1 MARNYACLKH
11 EYLEEMSL
19 LTDAEF
25 GRLCRAL
32 LAYSADGKEGQL
44 QGSERLFWPRVKM
57 QEDRAVESYN
67 AMVDQR
73 TSAAQKSAAT
83 RANNRQRE
91 ATSVNERQR
100 ALTSVNGSKQPLTGA
115 SKYKSESEYESEYE
129 SEKENNPPDGGKNS
143 AQARVVFA
151 PPTVEQVAEYCLS
164 RQNNIEAQEFV
175 DFYTSKGW
183 MVGSNRMKDWKAA
196 VRTWEQ
202 RKRQEGEMPF

>member
-67 AMVDQR
+67 ASIEKY
-73 TSAAQKSAAT
+73 SAAGRAGAAT
-83 RANNRQRE
+83 RANNAQRRSTTFNDVQQRQ
-91 ATSVNERQR
+91 ATMSNVEQR
-100 ALTSVNGSKQPLTGA
+100 STSP
-115 SKYKSESEYESEYE
+115 SKYKSESEKESEYE

>member
-32 LAYSADGKEGQL
+32 LAYSAEGKEGQL

-57 QEDRAVESYN
+57 QEDRAIENYE
-67 AMVDQR
+67 AAAEKY
-73 TSAAQKSAAT
+73 SAAGRAGGLARASNAKRCQAT
-83 RANNRQRE
+83 LNDAKQRL
-91 ATSVNERQR
+91 AS
-100 ALTSVNGSKQPLTGA
+100 P
-115 SKYKSESEYESEYE
+115 SKYKSESKKEYESEYE
-129 SEKENNPPDGGKNS
+129 SKNNPPDGGKNS
-143 AQARVVFA
+143 AQARVVFV
-151 PPTVEQVAEYCLS
+151 PPTVEEVAEYCSS
-164 RQNNIEAQEFV
+164 RRNNIEAQEFV

-202 RKRQEGEMPF
+202 RKKQEGEMPF